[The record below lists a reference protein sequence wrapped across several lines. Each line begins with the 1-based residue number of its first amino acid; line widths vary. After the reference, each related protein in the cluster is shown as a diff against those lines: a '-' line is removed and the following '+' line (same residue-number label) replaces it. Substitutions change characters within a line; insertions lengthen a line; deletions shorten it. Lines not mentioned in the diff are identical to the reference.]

1 MTIGEVSKKLNIPI
15 ATLRF
20 YDSEGLL
27 LNVRRDEAGIRH
39 FDEANIASLRLI
51 ECLKQSGM
59 QLKEIKEFMN
69 WCAMGDSTLNLRKE
83 MFIKQKSNIEAKIS
97 ELKRALSLIEY
108 KCWYYDEALRDGN
121 ESRVKNMK
129 LDEIPEDIRAKY
141 CGFNS

>member
-83 MFIKQKSNIEAKIS
+83 MFIKQKSSIEAKIS